1 MQLKIIATTYFMM
14 KMKIFYFLILALL
27 FPLLAL
33 PQSKP
38 ASSIKAGLEKL
49 PGVKSVEVLP
59 CDTFFKEKYLLRVE
73 QPVNHHKKNGAT
85 FVQRVYVGFA
95 GKEKPTVFVTE
106 GYNAGYAGNPRYINE
121 LCPLLFAN
129 EVVVEHRYFGESVP
143 EPNDWKFLTIEQA
156 AADHHRINEL
166 MKTVFHGKFI
176 STGISKG
183 GQTTMYYK
191 YFYPDDVAVAVPYVA
206 PLNFSDDDSR
216 VNPFIQNIGSEDC
229 RNKIWDFQIE
239 ILKKK
244 DALLPAFSRL
254 ANEQN
259 YHFDYVGGIEAAFEY
274 SVLEYPFA
282 FWQWGFIPCSEIP
295 DEAAADST
303 FLKHFLSVSP
313 MDYFADECIR
323 QYWPFFY
330 QALTEIGYYGYDT
343 TGMGQY
349 FDAIHGLT
357 FSFCAPEGT
366 HPKFDGKMM
375 KKVDK
380 FLKNK
385 GNNMIYLYGEYD
397 PWSSTAFVPKDGKTN
412 ALKVVKAG
420 GSHTTRILNLPEEQ
434 RTQVLDSLGKWLGSK
449 NNRNL
454 PE

>member
-1 MQLKIIATTYFMM
+1 M
-14 KMKIFYFLILALL
+14 KTSNLCFLVLAVI
-27 FPLLAL
+27 FPLFVIS
-33 PQSKP
+33 QGKP

-73 QPVNHHKKNGAT
+73 QPVNHHKKNGDT
-85 FVQRVYVGFA
+85 FLQRVYVGFS
-95 GKEKPTVFVTE
+95 GTEQPTVFVTE

-121 LCPLLFAN
+121 LCPLLGAN
-129 EVVVEHRYFGESVP
+129 EVVVEHRYFGESEP

-156 AADHHRINEL
+156 AADHHRINEM
-166 MKTVFHGKFI
+166 MKTIFHRKFV

-191 YFYPDDVAVAVPYVA
+191 YFYPDDIAVAVPYVG
-206 PLNFSDDDSR
+206 PLNFSVDDAR
-216 VNPFIQNIGSEDC
+216 VNPFIQNIGSKDC
-229 RNKIWDFQIE
+229 RDKIRDFQIE
-239 ILKKK
+239 VLKKK
-244 DALLPAFSRL
+244 DALMPAFFKL
-254 ANEQN
+254 ANDQD
-259 YHFDYVGGIEAAFEY
+259 YHFEYVGGAEATFEY

-282 FWQWGFIPCSEIP
+282 FWQWGFIPCEAIP
-295 DEAAADST
+295 DENPADST
-303 FLKHFLSVSP
+303 LLKHFLSVSP
-313 MDYFADECIR
+313 MDYFADEGIR

-343 TGMGQY
+343 TDMGQY
-349 FDAIHGLT
+349 FEAINGLT

-366 HPKFDGKMM
+366 HPKFGGKKM

-380 FLKNK
+380 FLKSK

-397 PWSSTAFVPKDGKTN
+397 PWSSTAFEPKEGNTN

-420 GSHTTRILNLPEEQ
+420 GSHTTRILNLPDNQ
-434 RTQVLDSLGKWLGSK
+434 RTQVSDSLEKWLNVKIK
-449 NNRNL
+449 N
-454 PE
+454 

>member
-1 MQLKIIATTYFMM
+1 MLNLLDDM
-14 KMKIFYFLILALL
+14 KTSNLCFLVLAVI
-27 FPLLAL
+27 FPLFVIS
-33 PQSKP
+33 QGKP
-38 ASSIKAGLEKL
+38 TSSIKAGLEKL
-49 PGVKSVEVLP
+49 PGVKSVEILP
-59 CDTFFKEKYLLRVE
+59 CDTFFKEKYLLKVE
-73 QPVNHHKKNGAT
+73 QPVNHHKKNGDT
-85 FVQRVYVGFA
+85 FLQRVYVGFS
-95 GKEKPTVFVTE
+95 GTEQPTVFVTE
-106 GYNAGYAGNPRYINE
+106 GYSASYAGNPRYINE
-121 LCPLLFAN
+121 LCPLLGAN

-166 MKTVFHGKFI
+166 MKMIFHGKFI

-191 YFYPDDVAVAVPYVA
+191 YFYPDDVAGSVPYVG
-206 PLNFSDDDSR
+206 PLNFSVDDAR
-216 VNPFIQNIGSEDC
+216 VNPFIQNIGSKEC
-229 RNKIWDFQIE
+229 RDKIRDFQIE
-239 ILKKK
+239 VLKKK
-244 DALLPAFSRL
+244 DALMPAFSKL
-254 ANEQN
+254 AIENN
-259 YHFDYVGGIEAAFEY
+259 YHFEYVGGAEAAFEY

-282 FWQWGFIPCSEIP
+282 FWQWGFIPCEAIP
-295 DEAAADST
+295 DENSSDST
-303 FLKHFLSVSP
+303 LLKHFLSVSP
-313 MDYFADECIR
+313 MDYFADEGIL

-349 FDAIHGLT
+349 FEAINGLT

-366 HPKFDGKMM
+366 HPKFSGKKM

-397 PWSSTAFVPKDGKTN
+397 PWSSTAFEPKEGNTN

-420 GSHTTRILNLPEEQ
+420 GSHTTRILNLPDNQ
-434 RTQVLDSLGKWLGSK
+434 RTQVSDSLEKWLNVKIK
-449 NNRNL
+449 N
-454 PE
+454 